1 MKRLVHLSISLGLGL
16 VCLCA
21 TWALWHHEQVAT
33 QKNLWSNFDFALR
46 QSANRIEQRMAAF
59 EQLLRGAQGLFDAS
73 DLVERDDFRVYVEV
87 ALSGAD
93 FSGLQAFAFTPLI
106 PGQRLEN
113 FVHAQRRMGQ
123 TSYRVFPEGEREW
136 HAPVTYI
143 EPFSRLTERA
153 MGFDALSDSARREAM
168 FKARDSGAMVMTRK
182 TRLVTEAEGE
192 AQAAFVLF
200 LPLYAKGKP
209 LGNVAQR
216 REQLTG
222 WVFATFRM
230 GDLMSGLYGEG
241 TPGLDLRVYDGVEL
255 SDAAL
260 MYRSGPDAGHAA
272 LPGKEAHEYIA
283 MANHTWTL
291 VAGMRPEFEQRF
303 SSNSASIIAVSGVGL
318 SLLLSLLSWQLLT
331 ARARAFGRAEAMT
344 RELRESEER
353 MRHMAQHDAL
363 TGLPNRRTFRDRLE
377 QDVKKSKRDGLPVAV
392 LFIDLDQ
399 FKEVN
404 DTLGHDQ
411 GDVLLKEAAQRICH
425 CVREADTVARLGGD
439 EFTVILA
446 ELHDLARVEAIAQHI
461 NQALAAPFE
470 LRGEQAYVSA
480 SIGIT
485 LYPHDATEID
495 DLLKQADQAM
505 YVAKDA
511 GRNCFSFFTPALQ
524 VAAVARMRLTNDLR
538 GALANEELR
547 LYFQPVVDLASGRIH
562 KAEALL
568 RWEHPTRG
576 MVSPAEFIPLAEAS
590 GLIHDIGEW
599 VFQQAA
605 QWVKRWREQLDPYFQ
620 VAVNQSPIEFQRQ
633 GRRSALWLAHLK
645 ALGLPGGALVVE
657 ITEGLLLDASPG
669 VTEQLL
675 EFRDAGVEVAL
686 DDFGTGYS
694 SLSYIQKFDIDYL
707 KIDQSFVRNL
717 RPGARD
723 VALCKAIIV
732 MAHELGIKVIAEGV
746 ETTAQR
752 ELLTAAGCDYAQGYL
767 FAKPLPAEAF
777 DALLVRQRDDA
788 LAN

>member
-1 MKRLVHLSISLGLGL
+1 MHLSVSLALGLM
-16 VCLCA
+16 CLAA
-21 TWALWHHEQVAT
+21 TLALWRHEQAVT
-33 QKNLWSNFDFALR
+33 QKNLWANFDFALR

-73 DLVERDDFRVYVEV
+73 DLVEREDFRLYVDV
-87 ALSGAD
+87 ALSGTN
-93 FSGLQAFAFTPLI
+93 FSGLQALAFTPRL
-106 PGQRLEN
+106 PGEGLGD
-113 FVHAQRRMGQ
+113 FVAAQRRMGV
-123 TSYRVFPEGEREW
+123 SGYRVYPEGQREW
-136 HAPVTYI
+136 HAPVVYI

-153 MGFDALSDSARREAM
+153 LGFDALSEAARREAM
-168 FKARDSGAMVMTRK
+168 FKARDSGAMVMTGK
-182 TRLVTEAEGE
+182 TRLVTEADGE
-192 AQAAFVLF
+192 APAAFVLF
-200 LPLYAKGKP
+200 LPLYAKGKV
-209 LGNVAQR
+209 LNNVAQR
-216 REQLTG
+216 RAHLTG

-241 TPGLDLRVYDGVEL
+241 TPGLDLSIYDGVTL
-255 SDAAL
+255 SDEAL
-260 MYRSGPDAGHAA
+260 MYRSAKTANPSVSPDKA
-272 LPGKEAHEYIA
+272 AHEYIA

-291 VAGMRPEFEQRF
+291 VASMRPEFEQRY
-303 SSNSASIIAVSGVGL
+303 SSNSADIIAISGVGL
-318 SLLLSLLSWQLLT
+318 SLLLSLLSWLLLT

-377 QDVKKSKRDGLPVAV
+377 QDVKKSRRDGLPVAV
-392 LFIDLDQ
+392 LFIDLDL

-461 NQALAAPFE
+461 NQTLAAPFE

-576 MVSPAEFIPLAEAS
+576 MVGPAEFIPLAEAS

-605 QWVKRWREQLDPYFQ
+605 QWVKRWRQELDPYFQ
-620 VAVNQSPIEFQRQ
+620 VAVNQSPVEFQRQ
-633 GRRSALWLAHLK
+633 GRRSAQWLAHLK
-645 ALGLPGGALVVE
+645 TLGLSGGALVVE

-717 RPGARD
+717 KPGARD

-746 ETTAQR
+746 ETEAQR
-752 ELLTAAGCDYAQGYL
+752 DLLAAAGCDYGQGYL
-767 FAKPLPAEAF
+767 FAKPLAAEAF